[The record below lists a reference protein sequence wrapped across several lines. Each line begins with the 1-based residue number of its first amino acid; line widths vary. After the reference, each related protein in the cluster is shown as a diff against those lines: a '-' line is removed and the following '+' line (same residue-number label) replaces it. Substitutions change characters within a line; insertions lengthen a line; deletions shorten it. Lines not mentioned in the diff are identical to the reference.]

1 MDIKIFS
8 SQSFLT
14 RLSDFVL
21 CLLIKG
27 LSNLSLCQSFAIEE
41 EKLYLTEAQ
50 HRIILTLLCIMLKN
64 C

>member
-8 SQSFLT
+8 SQSFLM

-41 EKLYLTEAQ
+41 EKLYLNFDWQLIE
-50 HRIILTLLCIMLKN
+50 RYSSLKLSYFF
-64 C
+64 